1 MSAFVGELLTPP
13 ELRFNYSS
21 NSAKDM
27 NPRRGLKIY
36 GPYDSGLL
44 GKDRIKAAV
53 IFPSEH
59 VKEKDKLV
67 KGLLEGYDSFM
78 GFKALFRI
86 PLTFEREVPVSTG
99 KDVGRAV
106 WDLASRNDTDLVFII
121 IDPVHKYLYQT
132 LKQEL
137 LGNGIPNQVVTVE
150 KLQDKRQLPWVLENL
165 ALACY
170 AKIGG
175 SPWVVAS
182 EENRHELVI
191 GISRAQDKNKKFVV
205 GFVTLFTQEGDFILL
220 YSSAPVE
227 WDREKYVRG
236 LTQLIVEAYEEYRQI
251 QGEPEAIVLHLCKR
265 PGKLREVKAVQQA
278 IQEIDPSIPYALVHL
293 NDDSSYRLFDTGH
306 ATYIPQAGLKVNLG
320 SRNAL
325 LLLDGRIGDRRRSRG
340 VPKVLDIRMDK
351 RSTMPV
357 DEFPYL
363 IRQIYNFS
371 RVNWRG
377 FNARA
382 VPVTLN
388 YSYLIARLIM
398 EIGSENW
405 NRIISKGRL
414 RDKAWF
420 L

>member
-1 MSAFVGELLTPP
+1 MSTFVGELLTLP

-21 NSAKDM
+21 TSAKDM
-27 NPRRGLKIY
+27 SPRRGLKTY

-44 GKDRIKAAV
+44 SKDRIRAAV
-53 IFPSEH
+53 IFPSEY
-59 VKEKDKLV
+59 KREKDILV
-67 KGLLEGYDSFM
+67 KGLLEGCGSFM
-78 GFKALFRI
+78 GFRMLFRI
-86 PLTFEREVPVSTG
+86 PLTIEREEPISRER
-99 KDVGRAV
+99 DVGRV
-106 WDLASRNDTDLVFII
+106 VRSLMSRNDTDLVFII
-121 IDPVHKYLYQT
+121 INPSHSHLYQT
-132 LKQEL
+132 GKQEL
-137 LGNGIPNQVVTVE
+137 LGNGIPNQVVTVGRLRDE
-150 KLQDKRQLPWVLENL
+150 RQLPWVLENI

-182 EENRHELVI
+182 EENKHELVI

-205 GFVTLFTQEGDFILL
+205 GFVTLFTQEGDFLLL

-227 WDREKYVRG
+227 WDKDKYVRG

-251 QGEPEAIVLHLCKR
+251 QGKPEAIVLHLCKR
-265 PGKLREVKAVQQA
+265 PGKLREVKAIQKA
-278 IQEIDPSIPYALVHL
+278 IQEIDTSIPYALIHL

-306 ATYIPQAGLKVNLG
+306 ATYVPRSGLKVNLG

-325 LLLDGRIGDRRRSRG
+325 LLLDGRMGDERRSRG

-363 IRQIYNFS
+363 IRQIYNFA

-398 EIGSENW
+398 EIGPENW
-405 NRIISKGRL
+405 NRIISEGRL